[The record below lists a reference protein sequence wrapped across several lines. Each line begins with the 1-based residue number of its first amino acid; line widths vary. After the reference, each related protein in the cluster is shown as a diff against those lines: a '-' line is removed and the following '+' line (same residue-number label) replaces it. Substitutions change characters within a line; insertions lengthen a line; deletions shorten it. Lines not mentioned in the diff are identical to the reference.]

1 MVYKDKGKNYGAVFS
16 VDRNFSGLVVYRR
29 KVLEDPVLSAYY
41 VRGKPVYADSFL
53 IKEMWWEGLLSKEEV
68 DNNLFGD
75 VFGYAAKKYGKR
87 YVEHLVRK
95 SEDLINR
102 TVQIIQDFGW
112 EVDAEPYPS
121 TPEEVERMFHLGV
134 YRREK
139 SPEDIRINLN
149 ALGFPIFYVPGY
161 EESKN
166 ARVFFSTLEGTKR
179 PVRWIMEKVG
189 ELEGS
194 VMFVLPL
201 FILGYLNLNKG
212 RAWIVTKDIRKGV
225 LALKYASPLKGTPG
239 ELLKE
244 VEKARCC
251 RYVVWNAGDGK
262 IALYDKGRINL
273 MAADEVI
280 GVVEDYLRSY
290 NRLLTDVFNR
300 ISSHTPPRMR
310 KMLIHQIA
318 ERNPYI
324 GDFVREVSSR
334 FGINFDHGEIKPKKQ
349 S

>member
-29 KVLEDPVLSAYY
+29 KVLEDPVLSVYY
-41 VRGKPVYADSFL
+41 VRGKPVYVDSFL

-87 YVEHLVRK
+87 YVDHLLRK
-95 SEDLINR
+95 SEDLMNR
-102 TVQIIQDFGW
+102 TVQIIEDFGW
-112 EVDAEPYPS
+112 EVEPEPYPS
-121 TPEEVERMFHLGV
+121 SSEEVGSMFHLGV
-134 YRREK
+134 YREEE

-149 ALGFPIFYVPGY
+149 ALGFPIFYVRGY
-161 EESKN
+161 EEDEN
-166 ARVFFSTLEGTKR
+166 ALIFFSTVESMKR
-179 PVRWIMEKVG
+179 PVRWVMERA
-189 ELEGS
+189 EDLEGS

-201 FILGYLNLNKG
+201 FILGHLNLNKG

-225 LALKYASPLKGTPG
+225 LALKYTSPLKGTPG
-239 ELLKE
+239 DLLKE

-251 RYVVWNAGDGK
+251 RYVVWNVGDGK

-273 MAADEVI
+273 MTADEVI
-280 GVVEDYLRSY
+280 VAVEDYLQSY
-290 NRLLTDVFNR
+290 NRVLTKAYTE
-300 ISSHTPPRMR
+300 IPSHTPPRMR

-318 ERNPYI
+318 ERNPHI
-324 GDFVREVSSR
+324 EDFVNEVSSR
-334 FGINFDHGEIKPKKQ
+334 FGIRFDHE
-349 S
+349 